1 MALEIEAKMKLAR
14 RGLLLRR
21 LAQLGARSAGEVLET
36 NIFFDTEDGDL
47 QTSGGGLRL
56 RRSVDVDSGK
66 QKLMLTAKGPLLPG
80 PLKVRPEAELTV
92 TSAADAQQF
101 LAQLGYRKTFLFEK
115 RRQSF
120 LLENCRI
127 ELDELPLLGRFI
139 EIEGPTE
146 AAVMDLRK
154 RLGLGRSRLIQEGY
168 ASLLRQ
174 HQRRCRKPL
183 SDIRF

>member
-1 MALEIEAKMKLAR
+1 MALEIEAKMKLAN
-14 RGLLLRR
+14 RGLVVRR
-21 LAQLGARSAGEVLET
+21 LGQLGARSAGQVLET

-47 QTSGGGLRL
+47 QTAGSGLRL
-56 RRSVDVDSGK
+56 RRSVDARGK
-66 QKLMLTAKGPLLPG
+66 QKLVLTAKGPMLPG

-92 TSAADAQQF
+92 TSAADAEQF
-101 LAQLGYRKTFLFEK
+101 LAQLGYRKTLLFEK

-120 LLENCRI
+120 LLESCRI

-139 EIEGPTE
+139 EIEGPTQ

-154 RLGLGRSRLIQEGY
+154 RLGLGRRRLIKSGY

-174 HQRRCRKPL
+174 HLRRCRKPL
-183 SDIRF
+183 ADIRF